1 MGDIS
6 KILSKHLKSSKQNK
20 NPVLNQ
26 QNPELIAS
34 TLELKDY
41 FRNGFKTTAALK
53 KFISIYLDN
62 TNHLRNPK
70 YMGHQVAVPQDLSG
84 IPDWI
89 HGTVNN
95 PSSLYEMGP
104 AGATLEGF
112 MINWMLQHLG
122 WFKGKNLYDF
132 KLNKNNGS
140 GVLTHGG
147 SIANLTALSAARAAI
162 SPEAWTNGS
171 PKDLVVIGPSTAHYS
186 IARALSIL
194 GLGSNSFFPV
204 KVDENEVLKM
214 DDLEIVIN
222 TAIKNNLRVM
232 CVVAN
237 ACATSTGLYDPISQM
252 GDFCENHKLWSPSR
266 RLTWS
271 GG

>member
-1 MGDIS
+1 MNYQKDQNT
-6 KILSKHLKSSKQNK
+6 LPLKKVNF
-20 NPVLNQ
+20 
-26 QNPELIAS
+26 EIS
-34 TLELKDY
+34 TLLENYIEKSCKRKTSVLKQRSPKNIAEALQAEYY

-53 KFISIYLDN
+53 EFISIYLDN

-70 YMGHQVAVPQDLSG
+70 YMGHQVAVPQDHSG

-122 WFKGKNLYDF
+122 WFKGENLYDF
-132 KLNKNNGS
+132 KLNKKNGS

-162 SPEAWTNGS
+162 APEAWTKGS
-171 PKDLVVIGPSTAHYS
+171 PKDLVVLGPSTAHYS
-186 IARALSIL
+186 IARALSIM
-194 GLGSNSFFPV
+194 GMGKNAFIPV
-204 KVDENEVLKM
+204 SVDENEVL
-214 DDLEIVIN
+214 
-222 TAIKNNLRVM
+222 
-232 CVVAN
+232 
-237 ACATSTGLYDPISQM
+237 
-252 GDFCENHKLWSPSR
+252 
-266 RLTWS
+266 
-271 GG
+271 